1 MNRRNI
7 IKIATVFC
15 AGIFLLS
22 LLTVELHRS
31 SNLSWFKYP
40 GFLEADSE
48 AVVADTYSPVAEV
61 NQAINYL
68 GVPRQEVFLN
78 QTTLFLHVYRG
89 PPSLES

>member
-1 MNRRNI
+1 MNRQKF

-15 AGIFLLS
+15 AAVFLCS

-48 AVVADTYSPVAEV
+48 AAVTDAHSATVEV
-61 NQAINYL
+61 SRAVNYL
-68 GVPRQEVFLN
+68 GISYRDVFLN

>member
-1 MNRRNI
+1 MNRRRL

-15 AGIFLLS
+15 VGVFLLS

-48 AVVADTYSPVAEV
+48 AVVADTYSATVEV
-61 NQAINYL
+61 SQAVNYL
-68 GVPRQEVFLN
+68 GIPGQDVVLN